1 MSYLYLT
8 PKLHFGSDLPI
19 QSSPMKLLDLFCG
32 AGGSTVGYSH
42 HFDVTG
48 LDHRYQLRFPFPN
61 SFILCDALE
70 FLQNNDVSKYDV
82 IAASPPCQA
91 YSSATNHAGW
101 PDLIPDLRRALIAT
115 GKPYIIENVVGAPL
129 IKKQTVL
136 LCGSMFGLPLHRHRL
151 FESNIPL
158 HTTFCI
164 HEWQKPIYTKHN
176 NKPTSVMHVYGAG
189 GGKGAEDNRH
199 RAHEQGQGHV
209 RRPRGHERG
218 DVHGAAQV
226 RGHGHGRDQRGA
238 DRGRHGHGAVLGA
251 GDAGHGDGDARH
263 DLRHR
268 RHLPGGGHDRGH
280 LGARGGRGW
289 PVRRGHELE
298 RQHGHERDL
307 PRR

>member
-1 MSYLYLT
+1 
-8 PKLHFGSDLPI
+8 
-19 QSSPMKLLDLFCG
+19 MKLLDLFCG

-189 GGKGAEDNRH
+189 GGKGAEDWNK
-199 RAHEQGQGHV
+199 AMEIDWMLKTELV
-209 RRPRGHERG
+209 NAVPPAYTKFL
-218 DVHGAAQV
+218 GAQLYSYLKHQELLS
-226 RGHGHGRDQRGA
+226 GNQSDQPLEC
-238 DRGRHGHGAVLGA
+238 GAVGGA
-251 GDAGHGDGDARH
+251 KVTRASTLEGISVPAAPLPIRKSPW
-263 DLRHR
+263 LRSF
-268 RHLPGGGHDRGH
+268 
-280 LGARGGRGW
+280 
-289 PVRRGHELE
+289 
-298 RQHGHERDL
+298 
-307 PRR
+307 